1 MQFLY
6 RSILGSKIA
15 IQVVFFVWIIALRM
29 ASTVDGLIKG
39 NIIMVD
45 WSCIC
50 KCKGEAIDHLLL
62 HCKVAREFWSSI
74 FATSEVTL
82 EMP

>member
-39 NIIMVD
+39 NIIIVD
-45 WSCIC
+45 WCCIC